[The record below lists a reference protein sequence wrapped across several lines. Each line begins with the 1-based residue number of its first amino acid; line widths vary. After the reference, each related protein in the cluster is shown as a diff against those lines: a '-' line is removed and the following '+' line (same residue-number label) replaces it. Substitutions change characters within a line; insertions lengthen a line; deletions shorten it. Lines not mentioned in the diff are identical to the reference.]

1 MSDQIHYFAFSLKGW
16 SAHKNLGDCIDRQLR
31 ANGGCHAVVEVQA
44 PINALYSIT
53 GFLPMKFYDTSPFK
67 PGEYVRITPV
77 AASHNDVAEDLRA
90 KCKDTTEWTTEK
102 WREYANLCMLLD
114 EAKQAY
120 VHLNAELTDA
130 LITKFEHK
138 YITSTAMNG
147 RVAWS
152 KELKQYVGLPGDP
165 ENEQNA
171 ATLNGWFSVWMAAH
185 EAQQAK
191 AQRPKC
197 SVEAEIKAP
206 FLTTM
211 NGTPCAWEDILPHMP
226 QGIVCYVANEEDWLH
241 VNPDLAIIAQYRH
254 NYSTD
259 RYVGIDGS
267 TYNFAEPALP
277 NECTLNIAVDADVV
291 DFGTV
296 NEDRRVR

>member
-102 WREYANLCMLLD
+102 WREYANLCMLL
-114 EAKQAY
+114 E
-120 VHLNAELTDA
+120 E
-130 LITKFEHK
+130 E
-138 YITSTAMNG
+138 
-147 RVAWS
+147 
-152 KELKQYVGLPGDP
+152 
-165 ENEQNA
+165 
-171 ATLNGWFSVWMAAH
+171 
-185 EAQQAK
+185 QQAD
-191 AQRPKC
+191 AQRKC
-197 SVEAEIKAP
+197 PVVVEVKAP
-206 FLTTM
+206 FLTSI
-211 NGTPCAWEDILPHMP
+211 NGSPCAWEDILPHMP

-241 VNPDLAIIAQYRH
+241 VEPGLAIVTKYNHDTHQYMC
-254 NYSTD
+254 
-259 RYVGIDGS
+259 VDGS
-267 TYNFAEPALP
+267 TYNYADPALP
-277 NECTLNIAVDADVV
+277 NECTLNIATAMPPSPVDIVN
-291 DFGTV
+291 FGTV
-296 NEDRRVR
+296 NEEEDPLSVDNDNDTISKF